1 MTKQGRPVMIE
12 LSSSIEDNGTVEKS
26 HMQHS
31 GEFFQKGKLD
41 VLRYEEQG
49 EDGFSTK
56 NLITIQPEKV
66 SIKRTGNVSMNQQFQ
81 QGQITENMLKHPY
94 GSMHMETSTQTIS
107 YDAPTIKSEGCLT
120 IEYTVKLNGQDER
133 SHEIKL
139 TIIEEG
145 AK

>member
-1 MTKQGRPVMIE
+1 MTQQGRNVMIE
-12 LSSSIEDNGTVEKS
+12 LSTSILDNGSQEES
-26 HMQHS
+26 HMKHS

-41 VLRYEEQG
+41 VLRYVEQG
-49 EDGFSTK
+49 EDGSSTK
-56 NLITIQPEKV
+56 SLITIQPDKV
-66 SIKRTGNVSMNQQFQ
+66 SIKRTGNVTMNQQFQ

-107 YDAPTIKSEGCLT
+107 YQAPSEHSEGRL
-120 IEYTVKLNGQDER
+120 IIDYTVKLNGQDER

-139 TIIEEG
+139 TFTEEG

>member
-1 MTKQGRPVMIE
+1 MTQQGRQVIIE
-12 LSSSIEDNGTVEKS
+12 LSTSIEDNGNVEKS
-26 HMQHS
+26 QMTHTA
-31 GEFFQKGKLD
+31 EFFQKGKLD

-49 EDGFSTK
+49 EDGSLTN

-66 SIKRTGNVSMNQQFQ
+66 SIKRTGDVRMNQQFQ

-94 GSMHMETSTQTIS
+94 GSMHMETTTQSIS
-107 YDAPTIKSEGCLT
+107 YKAPTDHSEGRLK
-120 IEYTVKLNGQDER
+120 IDYTVKLNGQDER